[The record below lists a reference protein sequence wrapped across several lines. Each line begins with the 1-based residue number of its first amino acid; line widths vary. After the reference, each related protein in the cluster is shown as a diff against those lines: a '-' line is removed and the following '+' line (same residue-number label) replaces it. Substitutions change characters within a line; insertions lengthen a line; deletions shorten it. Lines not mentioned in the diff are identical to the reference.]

1 MTLALVNCTLSP
13 MSHPCKSTARSD
25 CDADDMSSTTSMKRL
40 IEQLYCTNRVFCSSD
55 YDACVRQ
62 IASVLQFKTQRFTA
76 DQSPLHGWEI
86 PPKWDVTRADIYRD
100 GHLVWDGTQ
109 HPLGVIALSTPF
121 EGTVSRQILLD
132 HLHTVEDDY
141 ENPDAIPFHFRQQYR
156 PWDRDWGFCVPR
168 RVVDAL
174 EPGEYDVVI
183 RTDESPGYLDVLEY
197 NHKGET
203 DITFA
208 FVAHLDHPGMAND
221 DLAGCAVGIELFRR
235 LRDRRTKFS
244 YRLILLQEII
254 ASEYYL
260 HALSS
265 DDLDLIV
272 GSLFLEMLGS
282 DTPLALQASA
292 SGKSTVDRV
301 VKDAL
306 EAEGVE
312 YRTGPFRSIIG
323 NDEIIWEAYGVPM
336 PSLSRFPYPEYHT
349 SDDNP
354 RIISSESL
362 ETSVRVLEHTI
373 DRLEHQCIVRKNF
386 RGVPAT
392 SHPSFDLYVDT
403 WGSDDPE
410 AHALRRV
417 MDYLPMAQ
425 QVISTVEIQDRCD
438 VQPDTLLP
446 YLEQWAQ
453 TGLIDL
459 I

>member
-1 MTLALVNCTLSP
+1 
-13 MSHPCKSTARSD
+13 MSGNLLHLI
-25 CDADDMSSTTSMKRL
+25 KRL
-40 IEQLYCTNRVFCSSD
+40 YRTNRVFCSSD
-55 YDACVRQ
+55 YDACVEKL
-62 IASVLQFKTQRFTA
+62 SSTLPFETHRFTA

-86 PPKWDVTRADIYRD
+86 PPKWDVIRADIHRN
-100 GHLVWDGTQ
+100 GNLLWDGTQ
-109 HPLGVIALSTPF
+109 HPLGVIALSAPF
-121 EGTVSRQILLD
+121 EGRVSREELRH
-132 HLHTVEDDY
+132 HLHTVDADY
-141 ENPDAIPFHFRQQYR
+141 KNPDAIPFHFRQQYR
-156 PWDRDWGFCVPR
+156 PWDRDWGFCVPCSI
-168 RVVDAL
+168 VDAL

-183 RTDESPGYLDVLEY
+183 KTEESPGYLDVLEY
-197 NHKGET
+197 THQGET

-221 DLAGCAVGIELFRR
+221 DLAGCAAGIELFRR
-235 LRDRRTKFS
+235 LQDRRTTFS

-254 ASEYYL
+254 ASAYYL
-260 HALSS
+260 HALPA

-292 SGKSTVDRV
+292 SGASTVDRAV
-301 VKDAL
+301 EEAL
-306 EAEGVE
+306 QAEGVD

-323 NDEIIWEAYGVPM
+323 NDEIIWEAYDVPM

-354 RIISSESL
+354 EIISRESL
-362 ETSVRVLEHTI
+362 ETSVRVLERTI
-373 DRLEHQCIVRKNF
+373 DRLEDQRIVCKNF

-392 SHPSFDLYVDT
+392 SHPSYDLYVDT

-417 MDYLPMAQ
+417 MDYLPMAPEVVSTA
-425 QVISTVEIQDRCD
+425 VIQNQCD
-438 VQPDTLLP
+438 VDADTLLP
-446 YLEQWAQ
+446 YLKRWAQ

-459 I
+459 F